1 MITKYERL
9 HQAVQLTL
17 VSLAT
22 QQIASTEDAIAIEC
36 GLVGLLTSVHI
47 NVWSMAWMQLL

>member
-1 MITKYERL
+1 MISKYERL

-22 QQIASTEDAIAIEC
+22 QQIASTEDAITIEC
-36 GLVGLLTSVHI
+36 GLVGLFSRVHI
-47 NVWSMAWMQLL
+47 NVWSMAWVQLL